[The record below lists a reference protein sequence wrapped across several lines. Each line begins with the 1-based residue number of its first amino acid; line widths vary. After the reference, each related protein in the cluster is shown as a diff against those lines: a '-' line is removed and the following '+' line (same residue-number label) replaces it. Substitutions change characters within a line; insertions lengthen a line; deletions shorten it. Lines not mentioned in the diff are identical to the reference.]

1 MDNEVY
7 MNELIR
13 LLEEVNRYFKLFPSA
28 DFNGK
33 EDIAKSNLEV
43 IKEIAKSEY
52 EIISDMA
59 PKYSESE
66 KDRIK
71 EILSGIKKFSDQADA
86 FSYEEMYKTYNEL
99 LQTKMLY
106 EQEKNKNKMLKEIF
120 QSDIEE
126 MRLHETK
133 LKTLQDIVD
142 LDLKLYGEIT
152 DATREVIKVQH
163 CTLKDNHV
171 IEIDDIMQMTSGV
184 EQQITE
190 ENPDRSLSNENKK
203 EKESVEEPGEYKNRK
218 ISKRD
223 GEKSYQGSAYLKGT
237 GKKQTPI
244 ILYGSSPE
252 DIIAR
257 LQGWNMTRTEDMKL
271 VSCYIRKLNPETN
284 KYENTVKYNV
294 ITGEDITP
302 IYLNLPHMEKNE
314 YMKIVDEIKKNGAK
328 YNPQKKAFY
337 ITKQNDLNKFS
348 KYLPIAGTHS
358 EQGENRSQNE
368 LPYEIEVGQE
378 YYDNR
383 VKVTIEGME
392 PFNVYGDDHG
402 VHFPSLSSD
411 QTKEIIDKFVLPTL
425 DTEKKSKEIPREIE
439 YDGEKYNPLQ
449 YDVLMLAERQ
459 NFTPD
464 QMALLKNPE
473 LTSDRLNEIRFA
485 IRDGLPLEQIRQF
498 ATPAHEQWQM
508 DFCRIGLQNG
518 LKYDELKDIIRPE
531 GYSADKWGE
540 RRSMLSNLIKEKNL
554 QMGRYATNS
563 PQTALLKEAGK
574 DSVISKLNQNKSK
587 IEAVHIGEKEHRKH
601 KELKSE
607 R

>member
-1 MDNEVY
+1 MIKRANQERNFNMDNELY

-13 LLEEVNRYFKLFPSA
+13 LLEEVNRYFKLFPIA
-28 DFNGK
+28 DFKGK
-33 EDIAKSNLEV
+33 EDMAKSNLEI

-52 EIISDMA
+52 EIISDMI
-59 PKYSESE
+59 PKYSERE
-66 KDRIK
+66 KERIK
-71 EILSGIKKFSDQADA
+71 EILSGIKKFLNQVDA
-86 FSYEEMYKTYNEL
+86 FSYEEMYKSYNEL
-99 LQTKMLY
+99 SQIKMLY
-106 EQEKNKNKMLKEIF
+106 EQEKNKNKMLKEVF

-133 LKTLQDIVD
+133 LKTLQDIVN
-142 LDLKLYGEIT
+142 LDLKLYGEIS
-152 DATREVIKVQH
+152 DATIEVIKVQH

-171 IEIDDIMQMTSGV
+171 MEIDDTIQTTSV
-184 EQQITE
+184 L
-190 ENPDRSLSNENKK
+190 ENERGKD
-203 EKESVEEPGEYKNRK
+203 SVEELGKYKNRK
-218 ISKRD
+218 ISKRE

-257 LQGWNMTRTEDMKL
+257 LQGWNMTRTEEMKL

-302 IYLNLPHMEKNE
+302 IYLNLPHMEKNS
-314 YMKIVDEIKKNGAK
+314 YLKIVDEIKKNGAK

-337 ITKQNDLNKFS
+337 IIKQNDLNKFS
-348 KYLPIAGTHS
+348 KYLPLAGTHS

-368 LPYEIEVGQE
+368 LPYEIEAGQE

-402 VHFPSLSSD
+402 VHFPSLSSN
-411 QTKEIIDKFVLPTL
+411 QIKEIIEKFVFPTL
-425 DTEKKSKEIPREIE
+425 DTAKMKKEIPKEIE

-449 YDVLMLAERQ
+449 YDVLMLAEKQ
-459 NFTPD
+459 NFTPE
-464 QMALLKNPE
+464 QMAMLKNPE

-485 IRDGLPLEQIRQF
+485 IKDGLPLEQIRQF
-498 ATPAHEQWQM
+498 ATPVHEQWQM
-508 DFCRIGLQNG
+508 DFCRIGLKNG
-518 LKYDELKDIIRPE
+518 LKYEELKDIIRPE
-531 GYSADKWGE
+531 GYSADKWGS
-540 RRSMLSNLIKEKNL
+540 RRAMLSNLIKEKKLQIGHNIPNL
-554 QMGRYATNS
+554 
-563 PQTALLKEAGK
+563 PHTALQKEIGK
-574 DSVISKLNQNKSK
+574 DSVISKLNHNKSK
-587 IEAVHIGEKEHRKH
+587 IETFYISGKEHRPH
-601 KELKSE
+601 KELESE